1 LADARVSSVVPAGL
15 TVHRRRPG
23 GERWRR
29 QWTAWRDSRM
39 SDGRRYVA
47 KCWSCGWVSESS
59 EAADVAE
66 LWAGWHALAAGC
78 PVGRVRALR
87 TSEVEP

>member
-1 LADARVSSVVPAGL
+1 
-15 TVHRRRPG
+15 
-23 GERWRR
+23 
-29 QWTAWRDSRM
+29 M
-39 SDGRRYVA
+39 SDGRVHVA
-47 KCWSCGWVSESS
+47 KCWSCGWVSEPS